1 MKKLRC
7 CIKKIFGSLHGYDGN
22 WLRWTKNGGEADADK
37 TYTIGIN
44 QFADHGSLDNC
55 REGFIEGLR
64 QAGFEE
70 GKNVEFDFSN
80 ANSDPGIANQIA
92 QSQVSNGVDLICA
105 IATPSAQY
113 NVAEP
118 KGIPLFIPL
127 FLIR

>member
-1 MKKLRC
+1 MYHEKKYEKIRC
-7 CIKKIFGSLHGYDGN
+7 CMMVTGCGGQ
-22 WLRWTKNGGEADADK
+22 KNGGEADADK

-105 IATPSAQY
+105 IATPFLQCGRT
-113 NVAEP
+113 
-118 KGIPLFIPL
+118 KGNSRYLYRYF
-127 FLIR
+127 

>member
-1 MKKLRC
+1 MKKNMKKL
-7 CIKKIFGSLHGYDGN
+7 GVVLSLAACMGMMVTGCGGQ
-22 WLRWTKNGGEADADK
+22 KNGGEADADK

-80 ANSDPGIANQIA
+80 ANSDPGI
-92 QSQVSNGVDLICA
+92 VTLRKVRYLTVLI
-105 IATPSAQY
+105 
-113 NVAEP
+113 
-118 KGIPLFIPL
+118 
-127 FLIR
+127 